1 MPSFAYQAKDAS
13 GKSVNGVIEAE
24 NERVLRAKLREMNYY
39 VTGITQKQT
48 AGLNADVGT
57 MFGGILGK
65 FKGVSE
71 QALVVFARQFAT
83 MINAGLAMVRCLD
96 VLGIQTEDAQLKPV
110 IVQVRREVE
119 GGSTLANALGK
130 FPKVFSPLFVN
141 MVRAGELGG
150 ILDEVLNR
158 LAGFLE
164 KDFNLKKKVK
174 SAMTYPM
181 VILVM
186 AIAIVIFLVT
196 FILPTFVSL
205 FEGMQMKLP
214 LPTKILI
221 SFTNGARNPVAL
233 LITGAVLVGGFILF
247 RRWTSTQAGRYQFDK
262 FKLKLPVFGMLIRK
276 VAISRFCRTLGALLQ
291 SGVPI
296 MQALEIVG
304 KASGNEV
311 IAETVNKV
319 RESVREGESIAV
331 PLNLSGLFPPLVTQM
346 VAVGEE
352 TGNLDGMLQKIA
364 DFYDVEVEYMLA
376 SLTSLLEPILILAM
390 GFVVGFIVI
399 SVFLPL
405 YQIIGNIK

>member
-48 AGLNADVGT
+48 AGLNADVQT
-57 MFGGILGK
+57 LFGGVIGK
-65 FKGVSE
+65 LKGVSE

-164 KDFNLKKKVK
+164 KDFNLKKKVE
-174 SAMTYPM
+174 SAMTYPT

-186 AIAIVIFLVT
+186 AVAIVIFLVT

-221 SFTNGARNPVAL
+221 SFTIGARNPFV
-233 LITGAVLVGGFILF
+233 LITAAIVVAVGFFLF
-247 RRWTSTQAGRYQFDK
+247 KRWTATQTGRYQFDK

-276 VAISRFCRTLGALLQ
+276 VAIRS
-291 SGVPI
+291 
-296 MQALEIVG
+296 E
-304 KASGNEV
+304 
-311 IAETVNKV
+311 
-319 RESVREGESIAV
+319 
-331 PLNLSGLFPPLVTQM
+331 
-346 VAVGEE
+346 
-352 TGNLDGMLQKIA
+352 
-364 DFYDVEVEYMLA
+364 
-376 SLTSLLEPILILAM
+376 
-390 GFVVGFIVI
+390 
-399 SVFLPL
+399 
-405 YQIIGNIK
+405 

>member
-1 MPSFAYQAKDAS
+1 
-13 GKSVNGVIEAE
+13 
-24 NERVLRAKLREMNYY
+24 
-39 VTGITQKQT
+39 
-48 AGLNADVGT
+48 
-57 MFGGILGK
+57 
-65 FKGVSE
+65 
-71 QALVVFARQFAT
+71 
-83 MINAGLAMVRCLD
+83 
-96 VLGIQTEDAQLKPV
+96 
-110 IVQVRREVE
+110 
-119 GGSTLANALGK
+119 
-130 FPKVFSPLFVN
+130 

-150 ILDEVLNR
+150 ILDEVFNR

-186 AIAIVIFLVT
+186 AVVIVFFLVT

-205 FEGMQMKLP
+205 FVGMNMKLP

-221 SFTNGARNPVAL
+221 TFTEGARNPVVVG
-233 LITGAVLVGGFILF
+233 ITLAVLIGGFFLF
-247 RRWTSTQAGRYQFDK
+247 KRWTSTQTGRYQYDK

-311 IAETVNKV
+311 IAETVTKV

-352 TGNLDGMLQKIA
+352 TGNLDGMLSKIA

-376 SLTSLLEPILILAM
+376 SLTSLLEPLLDLGDGLRGRLHRHLGLPAAVPDHRQHQVGHMATQAVQAQASDTEFEAYAQSRALELRDRLVLAHM
-390 GFVVGFIVI
+390 GLVRSIVAHYAPNQDEGQ
-399 SVFLPL
+399 SRRPRTGRLRRTHQGGRAL
-405 YQIIGNIK
+405 

>member
-48 AGLNADVGT
+48 AGLNADVSQ
-57 MFGGILGK
+57 MFGGVLGK
-65 FKGVSE
+65 LRGVKE
-71 QALVVFARQFAT
+71 QSLVVFSRQFAT

-110 IVQVRREVE
+110 IIQVRREVE

-130 FPKVFSPLFVN
+130 YPKVFSPLFIN

-174 SAMTYPM
+174 AAMTYPM

-186 AIAIVIFLVT
+186 AVVIVIFLVT

-205 FEGMQMKLP
+205 FSGMSMKLP

-221 SFTNGARNPVAL
+221 TFTNGARNPVL
-233 LITGAVLVGGFILF
+233 DIGAAVVLAILF
-247 RRWTSTQAGRYQFDK
+247 VIFKRWTATQSGRFQFDK
-262 FKLKLPVFGMLIRK
+262 FKLKLPVFGLLIRK

-311 IAETVNKV
+311 VADCVIKV

-352 TGNLDGMLQKIA
+352 TGNLDGMLTKIA

-376 SLTSLLEPILILAM
+376 SLTSLLEPLLILAM

>member
-57 MFGGILGK
+57 MFGGIVGK

-130 FPKVFSPLFVN
+130 FPKVFSPLFTN

-205 FEGMQMKLP
+205 FVGMNMKLP

-221 SFTNGARNPVAL
+221 TFTEAARNPVAL
-233 LITGAVLVGGFILF
+233 LITAVVLVGGFFLF
-247 RRWTSTQAGRYQFDK
+247 KRWTSTQAGRYQFDK

-311 IAETVNKV
+311 IAETVGKV

-352 TGNLDGMLQKIA
+352 TGNLDGMLAKIA

>member
-39 VTGITQKQT
+39 VTGITMKQT
-48 AGLNADVGT
+48 AGLNADVST
-57 MFGGILGK
+57 LFGGVVGK
-65 FKGVSE
+65 LKGVSE

-96 VLGIQTEDAQLKPV
+96 VLGIQTEDQQLKPV

-119 GGSTLANALGK
+119 GGSTLANALAK

-186 AIAIVIFLVT
+186 AIVIVFFLVT

-205 FEGMQMKLP
+205 FVGMNMKLP

-221 SFTNGARNPVAL
+221 AFTEGARNPVV
-233 LITGAVLVGGFILF
+233 LIITAVVAVGGFFLF
-247 RRWTSTQAGRYQFDK
+247 KRWTSTQTGRYQYDK

-311 IAETVNKV
+311 IAETVTKV

-352 TGNLDGMLQKIA
+352 TGNLDGMLSKIA

-376 SLTSLLEPILILAM
+376 SLTSLLEPLLILAM

>member
-1 MPSFAYQAKDAS
+1 MPSFAYQAKDAA

-48 AGLNADVGT
+48 TGLNTDIGQY
-57 MFGGILGK
+57 FSRL
-65 FKGVSE
+65 KGVNE

-96 VLGIQTEDAQLKPV
+96 VLSVQCEDGVLKPV
-110 IVQVRREVE
+110 ITQVRREVE
-119 GGSTLANALGK
+119 GGSTLAAALGK
-130 FPKVFSPLFVN
+130 FPKVFSALFVN

-150 ILDEVLNR
+150 ILDDVLNR
-158 LAGFLE
+158 LATFLE

-174 SAMTYPM
+174 SAMTYPA

-186 AIAIVIFLVT
+186 AVLIVLFLVIF
-196 FILPTFVSL
+196 IMPTFVEL
-205 FEGMQMKLP
+205 FNGMQMKLP
-214 LPTKILI
+214 VPTKILI
-221 SFTNGARNPVAL
+221 LFTNSARNPYIFVPFLVLSFVA
-233 LITGAVLVGGFILF
+233 FIAF
-247 RRWTSTQAGRYQFDK
+247 NRYTSTQIGRRQFDA

-276 VAISRFCRTLGALLQ
+276 VAISRFCRTLGTLLQ

-331 PLNLSGLFPPLVTQM
+331 PLQLSGLFPPLVTQM

-352 TGNLDGMLQKIA
+352 TGNLDGMLSKIS
-364 DFYDVEVEYMLA
+364 DFYDTEVEYMLA
-376 SLTSLLEPILILAM
+376 SLTSLLEPILILVM
-390 GFVVGFIVI
+390 GFIVGFIVV

>member
-1 MPSFAYQAKDAS
+1 MPSFAYQAKDAA
-13 GKSVNGVIEAE
+13 GKTVNGVIEAE

-39 VTGITQKQT
+39 VTGITQKN
-48 AGLNADVGT
+48 AGVMNAD
-57 MFGGILGK
+57 LGAVFSK

-71 QALVVFARQFAT
+71 QGLVVFARQFAT

-96 VLGIQTEDAQLKPV
+96 VLGVQTEDAQLKPI
-110 IVQVRREVE
+110 IVAVRREVE
-119 GGSTLANALGK
+119 GGSTLAAALGK
-130 FPKVFSPLFVN
+130 FPKVFSPLFTN

-150 ILDEVLNR
+150 ILDDVLNR

-174 SAMTYPM
+174 SAMTYPT

-186 AIAIVIFLVT
+186 AVGIVIFLVT
-196 FILPTFVSL
+196 FILPTFVSM
-205 FEGMQMKLP
+205 FEQMDMKLP

-221 SFTNGARNPVAL
+221 MFTLGARNPYVLIPTIAL
-233 LITGAVLVGGFILF
+233 LIVGFILF
-247 RRWTSTQAGRYQFDK
+247 NRYTSTQVGRRQFDA

-276 VAISRFCRTLGALLQ
+276 VAISRFCRTLGTLLQ

-311 IAETVNKV
+311 VAETVNKV
-319 RESVREGESIAV
+319 RDSVREGESIAV
-331 PLNLSGLFPPLVTQM
+331 PLQLSGMFPPLVTQM
-346 VAVGEE
+346 VSVGEE
-352 TGNLDGMLQKIA
+352 TGNLDGMLSKIA
-364 DFYDVEVEYMLA
+364 DFYDTEVDYMLA
-376 SLTSLLEPILILAM
+376 SLTSLLEPMMILGM
-390 GFVVGFIVI
+390 GFIVGFIVI

-405 YQIIGNIK
+405 YQIIGNIH

>member
-48 AGLNADVGT
+48 VGLNADVGT
-57 MFGGILGK
+57 MFGGIVGK

-119 GGSTLANALGK
+119 GGSTLASALGK
-130 FPKVFSPLFVN
+130 FPRVFSPLFVN

-186 AIAIVIFLVT
+186 AVAIVIFLVT

-205 FEGMQMKLP
+205 FTGMNMKLP

-221 SFTNGARNPVAL
+221 TFTEGARNPIAIG
-233 LITGAVLVGGFILF
+233 ITIVVIIIVTILF
-247 RRWTSTQAGRYQFDK
+247 KRWTSTQAGRYQFDK

-311 IAETVNKV
+311 IAETVGKV

-331 PLNLSGLFPPLVTQM
+331 PLNLSGLFPPLVTQL

-352 TGNLDGMLQKIA
+352 TGNLDGMLSKIA